1 MNNELT
7 EYQIHGLIHFET
19 WKELTSRERAEYQL
33 RNEIQFMPW
42 EVWQQALLDELGR
55 AVSTEDLFMLTHELL
70 AEVQDGRPLDIADLV
85 AKLPAGWESEIQG
98 VPHGNAR

>member
-1 MNNELT
+1 MHNELT
-7 EYQIHGLIHFET
+7 EDQIHGLIHFEI

-42 EVWQQALLDELGR
+42 DVWQQALMDELGR
-55 AVSTEDLFMLTHELL
+55 AVSTEDLFMLTHALL
-70 AEVQDGRPLDIADLV
+70 AEVQDGNPLYLSNLV
-85 AKLPAGWESEIQG
+85 AKLPEGWESKIQG